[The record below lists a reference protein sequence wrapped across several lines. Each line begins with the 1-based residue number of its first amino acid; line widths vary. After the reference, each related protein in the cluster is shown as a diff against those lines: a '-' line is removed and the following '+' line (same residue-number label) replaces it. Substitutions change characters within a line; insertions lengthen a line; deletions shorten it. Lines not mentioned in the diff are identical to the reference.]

1 MFKQKFS
8 NARSKVGLVL
18 LAMLVSSSVG
28 AADLF
33 WDGGISDIVGN
44 GDGVSAGGS
53 GTWDTTIQNWDQ
65 GSGVAHIAWP
75 LGGNA
80 NKSYFG
86 GAGGS
91 VTFGANIGALAYPNS
106 INVTAGDYVFD
117 QAGYSLSWR
126 GTGLTISSGATLVL
140 TNGTVTLQPGS
151 TTFGVTGVN
160 ALKIYSKVTGNAVFN
175 KSGAGQIYLYNDD
188 NDFTGKL
195 YGQNGYNVFFS
206 SIRSNGVASAAGQ
219 GDTLETGYNNSMIYI
234 GSGDATDRTF
244 SLIGAGNDYLRNN
257 GTGALTWNGS
267 FSNTKA
273 GASTLT
279 LGGSNTD
286 ISEFNGV
293 LTNSPAGAL
302 SVTKADG
309 GTWKLSAANMYSGG
323 TAIYGGMLLFS
334 KTNAM
339 PAVGTVAVNNNGT
352 LGINLGGSGE
362 FAIGTGSGTFG
373 GLLSGMGGQS
383 APVTYSGD
391 VGIRVDT
398 GNATA
403 GQTNSINISNLGSS
417 LALIKAGAGEFVLT
431 RTNTYSGATTVE
443 GGKLR
448 FENYADLA
456 TPIGSSS
463 VQINNGSTLEINS
476 TVGGINRTVLNN
488 KTWTFGST
496 GGGTINFDNGNH
508 LFQGG
513 WTHQFTTSG
522 GAQNTISASNGGFM
536 NMQGA
541 GTVVF
546 NVADGSD
553 AVDLLLS
560 VRYNNGYLT
569 KDGAGTL
576 SIQGGHDG
584 SYGITINAGTLDVGG
599 SAKLA
604 GGNFTADISNNGIFS
619 YSSSADQTLDGVIS
633 GTGALLKTGSGTLTL
648 ASSNTYSGV
657 TLVSDGVLKL
667 TDEQG
672 LSTGTDVVITN
683 TPAAKI
689 ELDFNGTVTV
699 RSLTVDGELMVRNT
713 SYNINNLPSAF
724 SGQTTGFLRTLE
736 GAPPNGTVILIQ

>member
-1 MFKQKFS
+1 M
-8 NARSKVGLVL
+8 
-18 LAMLVSSSVG
+18 
-28 AADLF
+28 
-33 WDGGISDIVGN
+33 
-44 GDGVSAGGS
+44 
-53 GTWDTTIQNWDQ
+53 
-65 GSGVAHIAWP
+65 P
-75 LGGNA
+75 
-80 NKSYFG
+80 
-86 GAGGS
+86 
-91 VTFGANIGALAYPNS
+91 
-106 INVTAGDYVFD
+106 
-117 QAGYSLSWR
+117 
-126 GTGLTISSGATLVL
+126 
-140 TNGTVTLQPGS
+140 
-151 TTFGVTGVN
+151 
-160 ALKIYSKVTGNAVFN
+160 VFN

-431 RTNTYSGATTVE
+431 RTKHLFRCHHSR
-443 GGKLR
+443 GGQVKVSRIMRILLR
-448 FENYADLA
+448 LSAVRLSRSI
-456 TPIGSSS
+456 TGPPWKSTQLS
-463 VQINNGSTLEINS
+463 VVS
-476 TVGGINRTVLNN
+476 TVRFSTTKHGRLEVREGERSTSIMAI
-488 KTWTFGST
+488 TFFKAAG
-496 GGGTINFDNGNH
+496 
-508 LFQGG
+508 L
-513 WTHQFTTSG
+513 TSLRR
-522 GAQNTISASNGGFM
+522 Q
-536 NMQGA
+536 A
-541 GTVVF
+541 G
-546 NVADGSD
+546 
-553 AVDLLLS
+553 
-560 VRYNNGYLT
+560 
-569 KDGAGTL
+569 
-576 SIQGGHDG
+576 
-584 SYGITINAGTLDVGG
+584 
-599 SAKLA
+599 
-604 GGNFTADISNNGIFS
+604 
-619 YSSSADQTLDGVIS
+619 
-633 GTGALLKTGSGTLTL
+633 
-648 ASSNTYSGV
+648 
-657 TLVSDGVLKL
+657 
-667 TDEQG
+667 
-672 LSTGTDVVITN
+672 
-683 TPAAKI
+683 
-689 ELDFNGTVTV
+689 
-699 RSLTVDGELMVRNT
+699 
-713 SYNINNLPSAF
+713 
-724 SGQTTGFLRTLE
+724 LRTQF
-736 GAPPNGTVILIQ
+736 PPVTMVS